1 MSTLCEVAL
10 GFAIGTLIAQSKK
23 RNGLARGR
31 HLPDLR
37 GSKDLP
43 IQPLK
48 RCTSDICKLPFAPSV
63 LPRIGRP
70 SQTGRNWFGGNAP
83 SINECAHA
91 PGSRHELRPGPPFGT
106 ELRGLMCDFTVSGA
120 TARLAV
126 QAKCVVETQ
135 RLKAFR
141 ARNTIDTVPEFEA
154 RWRQEEADD
163 LQYIRQVLAVVR
175 TSK

>member
-1 MSTLCEVAL
+1 
-10 GFAIGTLIAQSKK
+10 
-23 RNGLARGR
+23 
-31 HLPDLR
+31 
-37 GSKDLP
+37 
-43 IQPLK
+43 
-48 RCTSDICKLPFAPSV
+48 
-63 LPRIGRP
+63 
-70 SQTGRNWFGGNAP
+70 
-83 SINECAHA
+83 
-91 PGSRHELRPGPPFGT
+91 
-106 ELRGLMCDFTVSGA
+106 MCDFTVSGA